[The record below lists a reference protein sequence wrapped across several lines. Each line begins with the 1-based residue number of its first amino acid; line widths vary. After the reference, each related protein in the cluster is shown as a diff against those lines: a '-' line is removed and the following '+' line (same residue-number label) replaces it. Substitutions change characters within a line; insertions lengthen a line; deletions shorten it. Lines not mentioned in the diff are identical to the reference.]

1 VRFVARLVGR
11 SARVG
16 VEFIDENGEGR
27 AYASASRKSP
37 GAKQDK
43 DASVAVQATGL
54 KALLAAAPLE
64 DIDFARERDLGWNVA
79 L

>member
-1 VRFVARLVGR
+1 MRT
-11 SARVG
+11 
-16 VEFIDENGEGR
+16 GEGR

-43 DASVAVQATGL
+43 NASVAVQATGL
-54 KALLAAAPLE
+54 KALLAAPLE